1 MNRGKANMVT
11 ARQTHVRE
19 YGTEPRVIAD
29 VPSSYTFVGAYADYC
44 NGPVISAAGS
54 KSLQVAISLRE
65 DTTVRLFN
73 SVLNDKKRFALGAV
87 KYRREDRWA
96 NFFKGVVNELQKDG
110 RRIDRGLNVSFTG
123 DLLAYDGNVGVTAL
137 CLGSLMAVGS
147 LFRMDFS
154 REEYIRYLFG
164 ACLRFND
171 CYCRLSDI
179 ETMLNAE
186 EKKLLIFDLQKGS
199 CEKCDFPFNEEKGDV
214 CILVESNIPHQ
225 MLRDEMNEKRV
236 AAEQAFKLLRSRMSI
251 NTLRDMNDADLLEH
265 LDCLDSESSHICSY
279 IISES
284 RLAREAA
291 TQLVQK
297 EPLQYGRIMNRIQSG
312 MRDQMEISCPEVDWL
327 AKRAAETPGCHGAN
341 IVANGIN
348 GTLMVL
354 LTQTG
359 LNSYLERL
367 EEYER
372 IFGFHPSWRVFTP
385 RGAALVHSG
394 INA

>member
-1 MNRGKANMVT
+1 MVT
-11 ARQTHVRE
+11 ARQTHAKE
-19 YGTEPRVIAD
+19 YDENPDIIVD

-44 NGPVISAAGS
+44 NGPVISAAGE
-54 KSLQVAISLRE
+54 KSLKVAISFR
-65 DTTVRLFN
+65 DDAVVRLYN
-73 SVLNDKKRFALGAV
+73 AALNDKKHFALGAV

-110 RRIDRGLNVSFTG
+110 RRIDRGLNVSFSG
-123 DLLAYDGNVGVTAL
+123 DLLAYDGIVGVTAL
-137 CLGSLMAVGS
+137 CLGSLMALGS
-147 LFRMDFS
+147 LFHMNFS

-164 ACLRFND
+164 ACARFNGR
-171 CYCRLSDI
+171 YCRISDI

-186 EKKLLIFDLQKGS
+186 EEKLLIFDLQRGS
-199 CEKCDFPFNEEKGDV
+199 YEKYDFPFKQEEGNV
-214 CILVESNIPHQ
+214 CIVVESNIPHQ
-225 MLRDEMNEKRV
+225 MLRDEMNEKRRT
-236 AAEQAFKLLRSRMSI
+236 AEHAFKILRSRMSI
-251 NTLRDMNDADLLEH
+251 STLREMGDADLMEQLG
-265 LDCLDSESSHICSY
+265 CLDSESSHVCSY
-279 IISES
+279 IFTES

-291 TQLVQK
+291 AQLVQK
-297 EPLQYGRIMNRIQSG
+297 EPLQYGRIMNRIQMG

-327 AKRAAETPGCHGAN
+327 AKRASETPGCHGAN

-372 IFGFHPSWRVFTP
+372 IFGFHPDWRIFVP
-385 RGAALVHSG
+385 RGGASVHSK